1 MVVNNHDR
9 EIPTLHNG
17 KFIFVAGGD
26 PVTIHEV
33 LGHNST
39 VFEGGTSVSLM
50 NFDHT
55 KQMEAVYKTSTAN
68 GCANIASCSV
78 AKQV

>member
-1 MVVNNHDR
+1 MAGKS
-9 EIPTLHNG
+9 PLHNG
-17 KFIFVAGGD
+17 RL
-26 PVTIHEV
+26 IHEV